1 MKDHPITIRTVI
13 LFCLMSL
20 PSPLRAEDLP
30 KAIPHTSGLHNVFKI
45 STNLWSGSQPEG
57 DTGFAALEK
66 LGVTTIL
73 SVDGTIPDVEN
84 AHRHGM
90 RYIHLPFGYDG
101 IPTNRI
107 AELAKVAATVEGSL
121 YVHCHHG
128 KHRGPAAAAA
138 LCLAQG
144 AWTHSEALAWL
155 QEAGTSTNYPGLY
168 RSVREYQPPSP
179 AALAAVSSDFAEI
192 SRPSGLVQSMT
203 ALDEHYERL
212 KAFQQVGWRAS
223 GNRPDVTP
231 AQESLMVW
239 EQLREIER
247 TSEPANPPAGFDKR
261 LRQAMK
267 TSDALR
273 MQLQLNV
280 TPHNSAQLDRLLHA
294 IGQDCAACHRDY
306 RN

>member
-1 MKDHPITIRTVI
+1 
-13 LFCLMSL
+13 
-20 PSPLRAEDLP
+20 
-30 KAIPHTSGLHNVFKI
+30 
-45 STNLWSGSQPEG
+45 
-57 DTGFAALEK
+57 
-66 LGVTTIL
+66 
-73 SVDGTIPDVEN
+73 
-84 AHRHGM
+84 
-90 RYIHLPFGYDG
+90 
-101 IPTNRI
+101 
-107 AELAKVAATVEGSL
+107 
-121 YVHCHHG
+121 
-128 KHRGPAAAAA
+128 
-138 LCLAQG
+138 
-144 AWTHSEALAWL
+144 
-155 QEAGTSTNYPGLY
+155 
-168 RSVREYQPPSP
+168 VREYQPPSP